1 VTYNDVRRHQF
12 LADLANPNI
21 PLSRLM
27 LTSVPHG
34 FKGVELFETMFSP
47 PQPPSRIASG
57 SSALNGSSGTGTG
70 PGPPQQPAPIPID
83 RALWFIRVLGAN
95 EISMHRGRAQTSAVS
110 APVAASPMPATPS
123 STATAPAA
131 QVQLVSSSDW
141 YTGEFT
147 IGFSGWL
154 RNQLAQLNLPAVKGK
169 VTPTTTGPPAKAP
182 AGVLGDEKAR
192 ARWLAKWDYR

>member
-1 VTYNDVRRHQF
+1 MTYNDVRRHQF

-47 PQPPSRIASG
+47 PQLPSRIASG
-57 SSALNGSSGTGTG
+57 SSTMTGSSNGA
-70 PGPPQQPAPIPID
+70 GPPAPPAPIPID

-123 STATAPAA
+123 STATTPAA

-147 IGFSGWL
+147 GGFCGWL
-154 RNQLAQLNLPAVKGK
+154 RNQLAQLNLPAAKGK
-169 VTPTTTGPPAKAP
+169 VGTTSTGPPTKPP